1 MAKVRKRTWTAANG
15 ETRTAWAVDFTD
27 SNGARQRKQFRSKR
41 AADDFRVEIEGKL
54 RAGTFRPDADRVT
67 VKEVAEAYVDYA
79 EGRSRRNERFTQHHL
94 RVVKGRIWNYIC
106 PDEKRRAEVA
116 KRNAKL
122 TPFSKG
128 IGAIKMSHLTARVVG
143 DFRDRLREA
152 GVSVVLT
159 RKVLTTLHAMLD
171 YAVGQDI
178 VAVNAAHGVK
188 VIGRR
193 DEGTK
198 KIVPPSKEFLKALID
213 AADPDFRLKIVV
225 AASTGLRAGEM
236 HALRWKHIDF
246 DSGTLTVD
254 TRVDRYGVEDVPKSK
269 SGIRAIPVSATV
281 LKHLREWKARSKFS
295 KGSDLVFPN
304 SKGTY
309 EWHSNLLQ
317 GKFLPLLEKMRE
329 RHSEDPQSHP
339 AVPDHMNWHGF
350 RHFAIST
357 WIESGLTPKTVQ
369 TFAGHSSLAM
379 TMDLYGHLFKSED
392 HGRAMDSIAK
402 GLFT

>member
-1 MAKVRKRTWTAANG
+1 MK
-15 ETRTAWAVDFTD
+15 
-27 SNGARQRKQFRSKR
+27 NGARSGQAQR
-41 AADDFRVEIEGKL
+41 EI
-54 RAGTFRPDADRVT
+54 DAFL
-67 VKEVAEAYVDYA
+67 E
-79 EGRSRRNERFTQHHL
+79 
-94 RVVKGRIWNYIC
+94 
-106 PDEKRRAEVA
+106 
-116 KRNAKL
+116 
-122 TPFSKG
+122 G
-128 IGAIKMSHLTARVVG
+128 IGAVKMSHLTARTVG
-143 DFRDRLREA
+143 DFRDRMREA

-171 YAVGQDI
+171 YAVSQDI
-178 VAVNAAHGVK
+178 TAVNAAHGVK

-213 AADPDFRLKIVV
+213 AADPDFQLKIVA

-269 SGIRAIPVSATV
+269 SGIRTIPVSATV
-281 LKHLREWKARSKFS
+281 LKHLRAWKARSTFS
-295 KGSDLVFPN
+295 KGGDLVFPN
-304 SKGTY
+304 SKGTFK
-309 EWHSNLLQ
+309 WHSNLLQ
-317 GKFLPLLEKMRE
+317 GKFLPLLKKMRE

-392 HGRAMDSIAK
+392 HGRAMDAIAK
-402 GLFT
+402 GLFS